1 MELLNDQ
8 GPVSAPNIFI
18 LGIYIV
24 LVDSEVICKQKE
36 LLVETLRGDPG
47 AKIEYMV

>member
-8 GPVSAPNIFI
+8 GPVLAPNIFI

-24 LVDSEVICKQKE
+24 LVDSEVI
-36 LLVETLRGDPG
+36 
-47 AKIEYMV
+47 